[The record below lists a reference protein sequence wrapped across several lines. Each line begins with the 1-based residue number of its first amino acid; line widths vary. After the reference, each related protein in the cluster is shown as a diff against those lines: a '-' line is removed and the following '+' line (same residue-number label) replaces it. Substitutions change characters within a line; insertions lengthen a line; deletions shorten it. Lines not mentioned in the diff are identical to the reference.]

1 VPGQAFAEAVLHR
14 EELGASHTMNNENE
28 IARVVAGKILDEV
41 LPQPKQEYT
50 LEELLAELDRRWAQ
64 SHGR

>member
-1 VPGQAFAEAVLHR
+1 
-14 EELGASHTMNNENE
+14 MNNENE

-64 SHGR
+64 SHDR

>member
-1 VPGQAFAEAVLHR
+1 
-14 EELGASHTMNNENE
+14 MNNENE

-64 SHGR
+64 SHGPLVFHMVSIPANH